1 MDLITNGLKLD
12 LKELPT
18 QNTRSTFPLSSK
30 ESEIVS
36 IGITE
41 LLKKVIVVYSTPDEV
56 EFI

>member
-18 QNTRSTFPLSSK
+18 QNTRSTFPLSGK

-36 IGITE
+36 IGITK
-41 LLKKVIVVYSTPDEV
+41 LLKKVIIVYSTPDEV
-56 EFI
+56 EFV